1 MRKLPGANR
10 LLADE
15 FASGG
20 FHRAKPE
27 NEENRRFFECS
38 TAGERESAHSQIG
51 CSQTNLPMEVFIG
64 RSPRM
69 RKTEGFS
76 NAALRMRGK
85 ASIVKS
91 AKINEAV

>member
-15 FASGG
+15 FANGS

-38 TAGERESAHSQIG
+38 TADERESVHSQIG
-51 CSQTNLPMEVFIG
+51 KN
-64 RSPRM
+64 
-69 RKTEGFS
+69 K
-76 NAALRMRGK
+76 RGSLK
-85 ASIVKS
+85 
-91 AKINEAV
+91 